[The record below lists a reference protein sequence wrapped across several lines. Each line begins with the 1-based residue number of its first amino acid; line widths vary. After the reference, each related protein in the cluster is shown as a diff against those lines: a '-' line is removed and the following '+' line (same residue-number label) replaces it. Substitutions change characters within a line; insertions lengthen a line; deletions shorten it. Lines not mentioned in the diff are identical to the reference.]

1 MANGHLSGEII
12 ELKNE
17 LSEVS
22 LHCTRYAPYAL
33 GDEYEAYFVED
44 THVDED
50 YLLRAEEIEY
60 GV

>member
-1 MANGHLSGEII
+1 
-12 ELKNE
+12 
-17 LSEVS
+17 
-22 LHCTRYAPYAL
+22 L

-50 YLLRAEEIEY
+50 YLLRAEEVEY